1 MQILQEF
8 DAFQNNHSKLRK
20 HNQSGFFRTE
30 QKDWI
35 HFKLWGEC
43 SVINFLIALV

>member
-30 QKDWI
+30 QKDRI
-35 HFKLWGEC
+35 HFKLSGE
-43 SVINFLIALV
+43 SAQLSISQ